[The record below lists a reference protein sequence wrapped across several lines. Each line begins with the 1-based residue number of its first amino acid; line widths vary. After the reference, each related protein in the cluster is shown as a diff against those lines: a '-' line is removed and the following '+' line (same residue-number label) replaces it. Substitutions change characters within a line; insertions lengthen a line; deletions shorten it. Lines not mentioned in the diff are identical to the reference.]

1 MSQPNHHGALSDDDL
16 VFERP
21 RTAAAALGISIATF
35 WRRVKDDPDF
45 PALVALG
52 PHSVGMVR
60 GERRAYA
67 RKLIARRDAAH
78 RKGNGH
84 NGGEA

>member
-1 MSQPNHHGALSDDDL
+1 MYQPNPHGALSDDDL

-21 RTAAAALGISIATF
+21 RTAAAALGMSIATF

-45 PALVALG
+45 PSLVQLG
-52 PHSVGMVR
+52 PNSVGMVR

-78 RKGNGH
+78 CNSNSH